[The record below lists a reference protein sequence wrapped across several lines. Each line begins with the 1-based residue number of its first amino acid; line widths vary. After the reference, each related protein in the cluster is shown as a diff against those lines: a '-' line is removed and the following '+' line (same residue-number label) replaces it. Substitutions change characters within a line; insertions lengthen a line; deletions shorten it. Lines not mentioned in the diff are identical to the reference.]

1 MAMSQHEIHSE
12 TRGALGT
19 VRFDH
24 SVRHNCFTEAAL
36 ADLVAALERT
46 AAAPAVAVIELS
58 MAGPTF
64 CSGWDTREFA
74 ALAQRS
80 PAELEASL
88 RASDAALARI
98 RALPVPVVAAV
109 RGQVTG
115 FGVGL
120 LASLHLAVL
129 ADDATAAL
137 PEIAYGISPAGI
149 LATLLDRLPVAPAQ
163 RMLLT
168 GLPVTAA
175 ELHAWGLVAE
185 VAPAAALEEAVAR
198 ITSRLTAY
206 PGAITRTVL
215 QSIGACTATGTSD
228 PAYAAAVQTLGSL
241 GAGGTR

>member
-1 MAMSQHEIHSE
+1 MSQHEIHSA
-12 TRGALGT
+12 THGPLGE

-24 SVRHNCFTEAAL
+24 SGRHNCFTEAAL
-36 ADLVAALERT
+36 ADLVAELERV
-46 AAAPAVAVIELS
+46 AADPAVSAIRLT

-80 PAELEASL
+80 GAELEASL
-88 RASDAALARI
+88 RASDAALERI
-98 RALPVPVVAAV
+98 KTLPVPVIAAV

-129 ADDATAAL
+129 ADDTTAAL

-149 LATLLDRLPVAPAQ
+149 LGTLLDRLPIAAAQ

-168 GLPVTAA
+168 GLPVTAT
-175 ELHAWGLVAE
+175 ELHAWGLAAQVVPEARLDATVAE
-185 VAPAAALEEAVAR
+185 TVE
-198 ITSRLTAY
+198 RLTGY
-206 PGAITRTVL
+206 PGGITRTVL
-215 QSIGACTATGTSD
+215 QAIQACSATGTSD

-241 GAGGTR
+241 GAGGRR